1 MWKTYRFPEDEKQN
15 KFKLRTIFLCVK
27 FLVGLFKD
35 VLKKRPVVQIFY
47 ATETGTAK
55 YYAEKLQ
62 RIFSKSFYVALLGM
76 DQ

>member
-1 MWKTYRFPEDEKQN
+1 MWKTYRFPEDEKQK

-27 FLVGLFKD
+27 FLVGLFRD
-35 VLKKRPVVQIFY
+35 VLKKRSAVQIFY

-62 RIFSKSFYVALLGM
+62 RFFSKSFNVSLLDM
-76 DQ
+76 NQ

>member
-1 MWKTYRFPEDEKQN
+1 MWKTYHFPEDGKQK
-15 KFKLRTIFLCVK
+15 KFKLRSIFLCVK
-27 FLVGLFKD
+27 FLVGLFRD

-55 YYAEKLQ
+55 YYAENLQ
-62 RIFSKSFYVALLGM
+62 RIFSKSFNVALLDM